1 MFEDF
6 VWKVGF
12 DFPPNFA
19 FTSQL
24 ADTFFVD
31 VLILPHVV

>member
-12 DFPPNFA
+12 DFLN
-19 FTSQL
+19 QL
-24 ADTFFVD
+24 ADTFFVE
-31 VLILPHVV
+31 VLILPHVM